1 MAVPFSLSSHSRQI
15 GAGTLAPPP
24 LNLLLGEVKALAAL
38 RRGWRMGPALRTS
51 HDGKGHRVLVLPGF
65 LASDGSTVMLRR
77 TLDAANYRSHGWG
90 MGRNLGVRADIF
102 NCIDRRMDH
111 IQRLDDAP
119 VSIIG
124 WSLGGLIAREYA
136 KYAAD
141 RVARVVTLG
150 SPFSGDLRANHAW
163 RIYEIVARHPIDQP
177 PLPVALTEKPPV
189 PTYAIWSRK
198 DGVVASQCTRG
209 LPGESDAAIEV
220 GCGHMGFMTS
230 PDSIEAIFQ
239 ALAA

>member
-1 MAVPFSLSSHSRQI
+1 MPLSLSLSPRQAES
-15 GAGTLAPPP
+15 GAAAPPP
-24 LNLLLGEVKALAAL
+24 LSLLLGEVKALAAL
-38 RRGWRMGPALRTS
+38 RRGWRVGPALPTD

-90 MGRNLGVRADIF
+90 MGRNLGVRPDIF

-111 IQRLDDAP
+111 IQRHDATP
-119 VSIIG
+119 VSVIG

-136 KYAAD
+136 KHAPD
-141 RVARVVTLG
+141 RVARVITLG

-163 RIYEIVARHPIDQP
+163 RIYEFIARHPIDRP
-177 PLPVALTEKPPV
+177 PLPVELTEKPPV
-189 PTYAIWSRK
+189 PTFAIWSRK
-198 DGVVASQCTRG
+198 DGVVASHCTKG
-209 LPGESDAAIEV
+209 LPHESDAAIEV

-239 ALAA
+239 ALQS